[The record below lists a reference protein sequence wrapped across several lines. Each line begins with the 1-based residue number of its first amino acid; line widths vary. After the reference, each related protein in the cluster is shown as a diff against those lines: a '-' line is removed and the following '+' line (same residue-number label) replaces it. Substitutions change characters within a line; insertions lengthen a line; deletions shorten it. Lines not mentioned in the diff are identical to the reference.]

1 MLHKNEIAYKPFTL
15 AETNYSTGRFHLMDV
30 VVRRWSSLVQETF
43 YEKIGVMFDV
53 SVQNV
58 EQHRFEEFYNSISKQ
73 PIYIFETQN
82 QSRGLL
88 LVDNSFFNLYVLKS
102 YSEEIDESPEEES
115 SEGGFVGGLYDTIK
129 KEISSGSSKMGD
141 AKSLSRQSLVNLMRE
156 HQKNLLAL
164 VRPMIADFE
173 RSWLNIAQV
182 DLNLNRVTIYPYRAK
197 VMLPY
202 EYCLVFSINL
212 SSEGFDSNFT
222 LCMPLTGIDPLY
234 TPIEKKKLIEPESM
248 EYYFPHV
255 KKHFNEL
262 LANMEYSVVVELG
275 STDLSVKNGKLE
287 EGQVLP
293 LVNKDGN
300 VTIRINGSPMLKGT
314 TGESDGNY
322 SVRVIRGIDE
332 KKPSSIQQKREF
344 KQSAWG
350 ATS

>member
-1 MLHKNEIAYKPFTL
+1 MLHKTEISYKPFTL
-15 AETNYSTGRFHLMDV
+15 AETKYTTGRFHLMDV
-30 VVRRWSSLVQETF
+30 VVRRWSSLIQETL
-43 YEKIGVMFDV
+43 YERIGVMFDV

-58 EQHRFEEFYNSISKQ
+58 EQHRFEEFFSSISNQ
-73 PIYIFETQN
+73 PIYIFETHN
-82 QSRGLL
+82 QSRGLF
-88 LVDNSFFNLYVLKS
+88 LVDNAFFNVYVLKS
-102 YSEEIDESPEEES
+102 YSEEITADPDENHT
-115 SEGGFVGGLYDTIK
+115 EGGLVGGLYDTIK
-129 KEISSGSSKMGD
+129 KEIISVESKMTNGKVLNRD
-141 AKSLSRQSLVNLMRE
+141 SLVQLMRE
-156 HQKNLLAL
+156 HQKSLLAL

-182 DLNLNRVTIYPYRAK
+182 ELNLNRVTIYPYRAK

-202 EYCLVFSINL
+202 EYCLVFCIKL
-212 SSEGFDSNFT
+212 SSGEFNSNFT
-222 LCMPLTGIDPLY
+222 LCMPLTGIDPLL

-262 LANMEYSVVVELG
+262 LDNMEYSVVAELG
-275 STDLSVKNGKLE
+275 RTDLSGTQGKLE

-322 SVRVIRGIDE
+322 SVRVIRGIDD

-344 KQSAWG
+344 KQADW
-350 ATS
+350 AEN

>member
-1 MLHKNEIAYKPFTL
+1 MLHKTEISYKPFTL
-15 AETNYSTGRFHLMDV
+15 AETKYTTGRFHLMDV
-30 VVRRWSSLVQETF
+30 VVRRWSSLIQETL
-43 YEKIGVMFDV
+43 YERIGVMFDV

-58 EQHRFEEFYNSISKQ
+58 EQHRFEKFFSSISEQ
-73 PIYIFETQN
+73 PIYIFETHN
-82 QSRGLL
+82 QSRGLF
-88 LVDNSFFNLYVLKS
+88 LVDNTFFNVYVLKS
-102 YSEEIDESPEEES
+102 YSEEIADDPKEEP

-129 KEISSGSSKMGD
+129 KEITDVGSKMAHGK
-141 AKSLSRQSLVNLMRE
+141 ALNRQSLVQLMRE
-156 HQKNLLAL
+156 HQKSLLAL

-173 RSWLNIAQV
+173 KSWLNIAQV
-182 DLNLNRVTIYPYRAK
+182 ALNLNRVTIYPYRAK
-197 VMLPY
+197 IMLPY
-202 EYCLVFSINL
+202 EYCLVFSIKL
-212 SSEGFDSNFT
+212 SSGEFNSNFT
-222 LCMPLTGIDPLY
+222 LCLPLTGIDSLF

-262 LANMEYSVVVELG
+262 LDNMEYSVVAELG
-275 STDLSVKNGKLE
+275 RTDLSGTQGKLE

-322 SVRVIRGIDE
+322 SVRVIRGIDD

-344 KQSAWG
+344 KQAAW
-350 ATS
+350 AEN